1 MLKFI
6 FYLLST
12 LLFSAACFSKK
23 ELLIPDISIYQKYEK
38 AYDSLKTILLL
49 NGQFK
54 AAVFITEQT
63 YSIDMVSLQA
73 YNRSISF
80 IETLGKGFINSVTN
94 NYHWRDSTNHAKN
107 LSIYSVFIDTSY
119 IFADTSLTDF
129 LPFTY
134 NFTDPFGKQDW
145 SNMFVTK
152 LLATHKG
159 NCHSLAYLYKI
170 LADEIGAKCWLSLA
184 PGHIYIKNYSEKI
197 GWYNTELTS
206 GTFPT
211 DASVMVTGYVN
222 PEAIKSGLY
231 MDTLSNQQSI
241 ALCVLDLAKEY
252 EFQTHNYYDG
262 FILKCCDLVLQYHPV
277 NPMALLLKAETLKK
291 VWLKETENKYPK
303 PTSTPL
309 EMQNA
314 YITLA
319 KLGYREMSEKMYQQW
334 LQDMITQKDK
344 YSNPKVNSSVKQK

>member
-1 MLKFI
+1 MN
-6 FYLLST
+6 LSQ
-12 LLFSAACFSKK
+12 
-23 ELLIPDISIYQKYEK
+23 IV
-38 AYDSLKTILLL
+38 LLL
-49 NGQFK
+49 NLF
-54 AAVFITEQT
+54 
-63 YSIDMVSLQA
+63 
-73 YNRSISF
+73 
-80 IETLGKGFINSVTN
+80 FINQKV
-94 NYHWRDSTNHAKN
+94 
-107 LSIYSVFIDTSY
+107 DTSKENQLRIRY
-119 IFADTSLTDF
+119 EE
-129 LPFTY
+129 TY
-134 NFTDPFGKQDW
+134 NFLQTQLKKNGSFKFSVLRVEQTFDTSQIARQIFLATTNFQKAILELDLSKIDLDKYHSIDSLNYKKNYSIFSLINDTNTIYKRSGTYQSLPFRYSFADPFGKRDW

-152 LLATHKG
+152 LLATHEG

-170 LADEIGAKCWLSLA
+170 LADEVGAKCWLSLA
-184 PGHIYIKNYSEKI
+184 PNHIYIKNYSDKI

-211 DASVMVTGYVN
+211 DAWVMVTGYVN

-262 FILKCCDLVLQYHPV
+262 FILKCCDLVLKYHPV

-291 VWLKETENKYPK
+291 VWLHEKDEKFPK
-303 PTSTPL
+303 PTSTQE

-319 KLGYREMSEKMYQQW
+319 KLGYREMPEKMYQQW
-334 LQDMITQKDK
+334 LKEMTTEKEK
-344 YSNPKVNSSVKQK
+344 YSNQKVKTIKVTK